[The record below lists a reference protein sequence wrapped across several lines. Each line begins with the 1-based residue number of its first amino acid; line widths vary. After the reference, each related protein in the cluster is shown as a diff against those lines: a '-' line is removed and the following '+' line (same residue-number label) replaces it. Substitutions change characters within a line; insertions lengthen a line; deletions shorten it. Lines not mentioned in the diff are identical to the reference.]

1 MDKSTFKA
9 RVNRH
14 LPNAITFTRIF
25 LALIAI
31 ILLLINIYSPDQTG
45 YVISIQESFVSYIS
59 GCQIAAAVIFILA
72 SSTDW
77 LDGYLARK
85 FHTVSSLGKI
95 IDPIA
100 DKILINGVGI
110 LLAVNHSLLIYLFVI
125 NLLRD
130 ILLDAVRIYAA
141 SKKIIIHASIFGKI
155 KTCLLISGFICVFF
169 TLGHIQIQNSQHWFV
184 YVMNLL
190 NFVAVFFSIYS
201 AVVYLINFQKANKRS
216 RIN

>member
-1 MDKSTFKA
+1 MDKSTFKS
-9 RVNRH
+9 RVHRH

-31 ILLLINIYSPDQTG
+31 ILLLINIYKPDEAG
-45 YVISIQESFVSYIS
+45 YVINIKNEFMSYVSGY
-59 GCQIAAAVIFILA
+59 QIAAAIIFVFA

-85 FHTVSSLGKI
+85 FHTVTNLGKI

-100 DKILINGVGI
+100 DKILINGVGV
-110 LLAVNHSLLIYLFVI
+110 LLAINHSLLVYLLVI

-141 SKKIIIHASIFGKI
+141 SKNIIIHASIFGKI
-155 KTCLLISGFICVFF
+155 KTFLLIAGFTLVFF
-169 TLGHIQIQNSQHWFV
+169 TLGHISNSQHWFV

-190 NFVAVFFSIYS
+190 NFIAVFFSVYS
-201 AVVYLINFQKANKRS
+201 AIVYLINFKKANKRS